1 MVTNRSTKLV
11 IYGLL
16 IGLILSSLDQTII
29 ATAMPNIVREL
40 DGLSLYSW
48 VFTVYMLASTTT
60 MPLYGKMADL
70 FGRRTVYLIGLFLF
84 LAGSVLCGF
93 AATMME
99 LIVFRGIQGLGAG
112 ALMPVAFTI
121 IGDILPPERRGKFMG
136 LFGAVFALS
145 SILGP
150 MLGGVIVEYWQWS
163 WIFYLN
169 IPIGVPVFIM
179 IAAALKESK
188 ANEKRPIDWFGA
200 ITLSGAV
207 VSVLLALVLGG
218 EQGIAADEGW
228 KVAGIAGLFGAGA
241 VLLALFLWIETKAK
255 EPIIPLR
262 LFKIRTIA
270 FGNIAGFFISAGM
283 FGAITYIPLYVQGV
297 IGVSPSIAGYILMP
311 LMLSTVVTST
321 ASGKWMNKY
330 SYRTILVPSLILMAV
345 GFFLLS
351 RMTVDTPEF
360 QIVLYMIVSGLGMGA
375 VYPTLGTAAQ
385 SAVDWKSRG
394 VATASSQFF
403 RSMGGT
409 IGVSVLGSLLARQ
422 MAAGLD
428 ELGSRQTAVPAE
440 WLTQFAD
447 PQALLDSEL
456 RSTMPQAIM
465 SGLQNVFSHSLNTV
479 FLAVFVFAGIGLAAC
494 ICIGNAR
501 LVKSSEG

>member
-1 MVTNRSTKLV
+1 
-11 IYGLL
+11 
-16 IGLILSSLDQTII
+16 LDQTII
-29 ATAMPNIVREL
+29 ATAMPTIVKEL
-40 DGLSLYSW
+40 NGLSLYSW

-60 MPLYGKMADL
+60 MPLYGKMAD
-70 FGRRTVYLIGLFLF
+70 
-84 LAGSVLCGF
+84 
-93 AATMME
+93 
-99 LIVFRGIQGLGAG
+99 
-112 ALMPVAFTI
+112 
-121 IGDILPPERRGKFMG
+121 
-136 LFGAVFALS
+136 
-145 SILGP
+145 
-150 MLGGVIVEYWQWS
+150 WN

-169 IPIGVPVFIM
+169 IPLGVPAFIM

-200 ITLSGAV
+200 ITLSGAI
-207 VSVLLALVLGG
+207 VSVPLALVLGG

-228 KVAGIAGLFGAGA
+228 KAARIAGLFGAGA
-241 VLLALFLWIETKAK
+241 VLLALFLRIETKAK

-321 ASGKWMNKY
+321 ASGKWMNKF
-330 SYRTILVPSLILMAV
+330 SYRSILVPSLVLMAV

-360 QIVLYMIVSGLGMGA
+360 RIVLYMIIAGLGMGA

-456 RSTMPQAIM
+456 RSTMPQEVM
-465 SGLQNVFSHSLNTV
+465 SGLQNVFSHSLSDV
-479 FLAVFVFAGIGLAAC
+479 FLAVFVFAVIGLAAC

-501 LVKSSEG
+501 LVKSS